1 MIHDTSI
8 ILISHD
14 PLILVMIHDTV
25 SYPRVPYHTGDGTSR
40 GFYCIYYIPLYL
52 VRGFKELQYPRCTS
66 TYIPLLQ
73 YYYYVYIF

>member
-1 MIHDTSI
+1 MIQ
-8 ILISHD
+8 
-14 PLILVMIHDTV
+14 
-25 SYPRVPYHTGDGTSR
+25 YHTPGYRIIPGR
-40 GFYCIYYIPLYL
+40 YVEGVLLYIPLYL